1 MEPYIYVLTTNG
13 VLFLISII
21 FWKFP
26 PKKINRLYGY
36 RTPKAM
42 QNEDIWKF
50 ANSTFN
56 QVFLKYCGISFIAAF
71 LLATIAEGALTW
83 QPMVFVAL
91 TILVSLIKTERA
103 INENFDDEG
112 KRLKNSN

>member
-1 MEPYIYVLTTNG
+1 MGPYIYVLTTNG

-26 PKKINRLYGY
+26 PKKINGLYGY

-42 QNEDIWKF
+42 QNEDIWQF
-50 ANSTFN
+50 ANATFN
-56 QVFLKYCGISFIAAF
+56 LVFLKYSGISFLAA
-71 LLATIAEGALTW
+71 LLLTSISTEQLTW

-91 TILVSLIKTERA
+91 SILVSLIKTERA

-112 KRLKNSN
+112 KQIK

>member
-1 MEPYIYVLTTNG
+1 MSAFIYVLTTNG

-42 QNEDIWKF
+42 QNEDIWHY
-50 ANSTFN
+50 ANTTFN
-56 QVFLKYCGISFIAAF
+56 LAFLKYSGISFVFAL
-71 LLATIAEGALTW
+71 LLASISATELTW

-91 TILVSLIKTERA
+91 AILVSLIKTERA
-103 INENFDDEG
+103 INENFNDEG
-112 KRLKNSN
+112 KRIK